1 MSSGGYDMS
10 DYNLPEKF
18 EEYQE
23 GRKNGFLRV
32 KEIKDN
38 GGRLR
43 VHSVPSLHPSF
54 HMLQACTLWASAEP
68 ATKPC
73 SMRNATCQKPLL
85 ADKIQLRLCRK

>member
-1 MSSGGYDMS
+1 MS

-54 HMLQACTLWASAEP
+54 HMLQACTL
-68 ATKPC
+68 
-73 SMRNATCQKPLL
+73 
-85 ADKIQLRLCRK
+85 

>member
-1 MSSGGYDMS
+1 MNYYTYSGGYDMS
-10 DYNLPEKF
+10 DLRHGASLHRIYKCLRLMANLPEKF

-38 GGRLR
+38 GGKLR

-54 HMLQACTLWASAEP
+54 HMLQACTL
-68 ATKPC
+68 
-73 SMRNATCQKPLL
+73 
-85 ADKIQLRLCRK
+85 